1 MLSRKS
7 RKIRTSEPKYHDIP
21 ENNILIDLTTP
32 LKDGTIPLVNF
43 LENTERFLGENANMI
58 TRVYELEREI
68 TRYKSV
74 FRRYDEYLDKMS
86 NGKNKLVEKEEICE
100 NNEQPKMR
108 TIREYFKPIHKN
120 KNRIEKMVSNVNTNS
135 NSEQFSKRGF
145 VSNHKV
151 EIDQKLNAN
160 IKEMETL
167 LSQMKNM
174 KEDEDTTIC
183 DDKEDFSKSAT
194 KTKSK
199 EMIATTNEQP
209 KQQVVQDVNY
219 KKIDTILLSY
229 DASDTKTMF
238 TSSGSMFG
246 LIKQGDVLNIVHNDN
261 VRAIPS
267 EYLVVKKIHSSR
279 IFETTAAATNI
290 DCSAADSDASET
302 PNLIVRQIIF
312 RQSSEQVS
320 AAM

>member
-7 RKIRTSEPKYHDIP
+7 RKIRTSEPKQHDIP
-21 ENNILIDLTTP
+21 QNNILIELTTP

-43 LENTERFLGENANMI
+43 LENTERFLGDNANMI

-86 NGKNKLVEKEEICE
+86 HGENNLVEKE

-108 TIREYFKPIHKN
+108 TIREYFKPIHQN
-120 KNRIEKMVSNVNTNS
+120 KNRIEEMVSNVNTNS
-135 NSEQFSKRGF
+135 NSEQFSKRGV
-145 VSNHKV
+145 VSNRKI

-174 KEDEDTTIC
+174 KEDEDATIC
-183 DDKEDFSKSAT
+183 DNKEDFSKSAT

-199 EMIATTNEQP
+199 IMIATTNEQP
-209 KQQVVQDVNY
+209 VVQDANY
-219 KKIDTILLSY
+219 KKIDNILLSY
-229 DASDTKTMF
+229 DASNTKTMF
-238 TSSGSMFG
+238 TSSASMFG
-246 LIKQGDVLNIVHNDN
+246 LIKQGDVLNIVHNDT
-261 VRAIPS
+261 VSAIPS
-267 EYLVVKKIHSSR
+267 DYLVVKKIHSSR
-279 IFETTAAATNI
+279 IFETTAVATNI
-290 DCSAADSDASET
+290 HSSAADSDAVES

>member
-7 RKIRTSEPKYHDIP
+7 RKIRTSEPILHDIP
-21 ENNILIDLTTP
+21 QNNILIELTTP
-32 LKDGTIPLVNF
+32 SKDGTIPLVNF
-43 LENTERFLGENANMI
+43 LENTERFLGDNANMI

-86 NGKNKLVEKEEICE
+86 HGENNLVEKE

-108 TIREYFKPIHKN
+108 TIREYFKPIHQN
-120 KNRIEKMVSNVNTNS
+120 KNRIEEMVSNVNTNS
-135 NSEQFSKRGF
+135 NSEQFSKRGV
-145 VSNHKV
+145 VSNRKI

-174 KEDEDTTIC
+174 KEDEDATIC
-183 DDKEDFSKSAT
+183 DNKEDFSKSAT

-199 EMIATTNEQP
+199 IMIATTNEQP
-209 KQQVVQDVNY
+209 VVQDANY
-219 KKIDTILLSY
+219 KKIDNILLSY
-229 DASDTKTMF
+229 DASNTKTMF
-238 TSSGSMFG
+238 TSSASMFG
-246 LIKQGDVLNIVHNDN
+246 LIKQGDVLNIVHNDT
-261 VRAIPS
+261 VSAIPS
-267 EYLVVKKIHSSR
+267 DYLVVKKIHSSR
-279 IFETTAAATNI
+279 IFETTAVATNI
-290 DCSAADSDASET
+290 HSSAADSDAVES

>member
-7 RKIRTSEPKYHDIP
+7 RKIRTSEPKHHDIP

-86 NGKNKLVEKEEICE
+86 NGKNKLVEKEESCE

-135 NSEQFSKRGF
+135 NSEQFSKRGV

-174 KEDEDTTIC
+174 KEDDDTTIC

-229 DASDTKTMF
+229 DASNTKTMF

>member
-7 RKIRTSEPKYHDIP
+7 RKIRTSEPKHHDIP

-86 NGKNKLVEKEEICE
+86 NGKNKLVEKEESCE

-108 TIREYFKPIHKN
+108 TIREYFKPIHQN
-120 KNRIEKMVSNVNTNS
+120 KNRIEEMVSNVNTNS
-135 NSEQFSKRGF
+135 NSEQFPKRGV
-145 VSNHKV
+145 VSNRKI

-174 KEDEDTTIC
+174 KEDNDATIC
-183 DDKEDFSKSAT
+183 DNKEDFSKSAT

-199 EMIATTNEQP
+199 IMIATTNEQP
-209 KQQVVQDVNY
+209 VVQDANY
-219 KKIDTILLSY
+219 KKIDNILLSY
-229 DASDTKTMF
+229 DSSNTKTMF
-238 TSSGSMFG
+238 TSSASMFG
-246 LIKQGDVLNIVHNDN
+246 LIKQGDVLNIVHNDT
-261 VRAIPS
+261 VSAIPS
-267 EYLVVKKIHSSR
+267 DYLVVKKIHSSR

-290 DCSAADSDASET
+290 HSSAADSDAVES

>member
-7 RKIRTSEPKYHDIP
+7 RKIRTSEPILHDIP
-21 ENNILIDLTTP
+21 QNNILIELTTP

-43 LENTERFLGENANMI
+43 LENTERFLGDNANMI

-86 NGKNKLVEKEEICE
+86 QVTNKSTEKEELCK
-100 NNEQPKMR
+100 NNEQPGNVR
-108 TIREYFKPIHKN
+108 TIRDYFKPIHQNQK
-120 KNRIEKMVSNVNTNS
+120 RIEETVSNVVTRVES
-135 NSEQFSKRGF
+135 NSKPEPLSQRGF
-145 VSNHKV
+145 LSNHKI
-151 EIDQKLNAN
+151 EIDHQLKENV
-160 IKEMETL
+160 KEMEGI
-167 LSQMKNM
+167 LSQMKNRKM
-174 KEDEDTTIC
+174 EVGINKE
-183 DDKEDFSKSAT
+183 FSKSAT

-199 EMIATTNEQP
+199 IMIATTNEQP
-209 KQQVVQDVNY
+209 VVQDANY
-219 KKIDTILLSY
+219 KKIDNIRLSY
-229 DASDTKTMF
+229 DASNTKTMF

>member
-7 RKIRTSEPKYHDIP
+7 RKIRTSEPILHDIP
-21 ENNILIDLTTP
+21 PNNILIELTTP

-43 LENTERFLGENANMI
+43 LENTERFLGDNANMI

-86 NGKNKLVEKEEICE
+86 HGENKLVEKEESCE

-108 TIREYFKPIHKN
+108 TIREYFKPIHQN
-120 KNRIEKMVSNVNTNS
+120 KNRIEEMVSNVNTNS
-135 NSEQFSKRGF
+135 NSEQFPKRGV
-145 VSNHKV
+145 VSNRKI

-174 KEDEDTTIC
+174 KEDNDATIC
-183 DDKEDFSKSAT
+183 DNKEDFSKSAT

-199 EMIATTNEQP
+199 IMIATTNEQP
-209 KQQVVQDVNY
+209 VVQDANY
-219 KKIDTILLSY
+219 KKIDNIRLSY
-229 DASDTKTMF
+229 DSSNTKTMF
-238 TSSGSMFG
+238 TSSASMFG
-246 LIKQGDVLNIVHNDN
+246 LIKQGDVLNIVHNDT
-261 VRAIPS
+261 VSAIPS
-267 EYLVVKKIHSSR
+267 DYLVVKKIHSSR

-290 DCSAADSDASET
+290 HSSAADSDAVES

>member
-7 RKIRTSEPKYHDIP
+7 RKIRTSEPKHHDIP

-86 NGKNKLVEKEEICE
+86 QVANKSVETEEVCKND
-100 NNEQPKMR
+100 EQPGNVR
-108 TIREYFKPIHKN
+108 TIREYFKPIHQN
-120 KNRIEKMVSNVNTNS
+120 KNRIEEMVSNVNTNS
-135 NSEQFSKRGF
+135 NSEQFPKRGV
-145 VSNHKV
+145 VSNRKI

-174 KEDEDTTIC
+174 KEDEDATIC
-183 DDKEDFSKSAT
+183 DNKEDFSKSAT

-199 EMIATTNEQP
+199 IMIATTNEQP
-209 KQQVVQDVNY
+209 VVQDANY
-219 KKIDTILLSY
+219 KKIDNILLSY
-229 DASDTKTMF
+229 DASNTKTMF
-238 TSSGSMFG
+238 TSSASMFG
-246 LIKQGDVLNIVHNDN
+246 LIKQGDVLNIVHNDT
-261 VRAIPS
+261 VSAIPS
-267 EYLVVKKIHSSR
+267 DYLVVKKIHSSR

-290 DCSAADSDASET
+290 HSSAADSDAVES

>member
-86 NGKNKLVEKEEICE
+86 NGKNKLVEKEESCE

-135 NSEQFSKRGF
+135 NSEQFSKRGV

-151 EIDQKLNAN
+151 ELDQKLNAN

>member
-7 RKIRTSEPKYHDIP
+7 RKIRTSEPKQHDIP
-21 ENNILIDLTTP
+21 QNNILIELTTP

-43 LENTERFLGENANMI
+43 LENTERFLGDNANMI

-86 NGKNKLVEKEEICE
+86 HGENKLVEKEESCE

-108 TIREYFKPIHKN
+108 TIREYFKPIHQN
-120 KNRIEKMVSNVNTNS
+120 KNRIEEMVSNVNTNS
-135 NSEQFSKRGF
+135 NSEQFPKRGV
-145 VSNHKV
+145 VSYRKI

-174 KEDEDTTIC
+174 KEDKDATIC
-183 DDKEDFSKSAT
+183 DNKEDFSNSAT

-199 EMIATTNEQP
+199 IMIATTNEQP
-209 KQQVVQDVNY
+209 VVQDANY
-219 KKIDTILLSY
+219 KKIDNILLSY
-229 DASDTKTMF
+229 DASNTKTMF
-238 TSSGSMFG
+238 TSSASMFG

-261 VRAIPS
+261 VSAIPS

-290 DCSAADSDASET
+290 HSSAADSDAVES